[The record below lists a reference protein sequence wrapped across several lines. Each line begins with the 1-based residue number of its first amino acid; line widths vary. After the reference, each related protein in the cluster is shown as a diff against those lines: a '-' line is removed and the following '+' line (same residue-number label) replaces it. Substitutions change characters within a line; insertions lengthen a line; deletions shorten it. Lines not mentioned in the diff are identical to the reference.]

1 MKLSEIASA
10 LGGELRGDG
19 GVEMVDVAPIEDAR
33 PGTLTFLADRRL
45 AARLATTRAAAVLL
59 PPDAPEVALPSVRV
73 AHPYLAFVA
82 AVELLHPPPPRPA
95 ARVDPSAVIAASARL
110 GPGAVVGPRVV
121 IGERTTIGRDATL
134 HPNVT
139 IYHDVAIGDGFTAHA
154 GVVVREGTRIG
165 DRVVLHAG
173 AVIGSD
179 GFGYLPLPEG
189 IRKIPQIGTV
199 VLEDEVE
206 VGANATVDR
215 AALGATV
222 VGRGTK
228 IDNLVMVA
236 HGCRIG
242 PECLLAAQVGLSGS
256 STLGARV
263 LLGGQVGLA
272 GHQTVGDRAQVAAKS
287 GVHGDVP
294 AGAVYG
300 GYPASQ
306 GRVWRRGAAPPPRPP
321 RALPPPRRAE
331 RGPRPRGG
339 SPRRGRPGVGGAG
352 PAPLVFWPPPACR
365 QIPRD

>member
-1 MKLSEIASA
+1 MKLSEIVRA

-19 GVEMVDVAPIEDAR
+19 AVEIVEVAATEAALR
-33 PGTLTFLADRRL
+33 GTLPFLAARRL

-73 AHPYLAFVA
+73 AHPSLAFVA

-95 ARVDPSAVIAASARL
+95 PHVDPSAVIAASARL

-121 IGERTTIGRDATL
+121 IGERTTIGRDAIL

-179 GFGYLPLPEG
+179 GFG
-189 IRKIPQIGTV
+189 
-199 VLEDEVE
+199 
-206 VGANATVDR
+206 
-215 AALGATV
+215 
-222 VGRGTK
+222 
-228 IDNLVMVA
+228 
-236 HGCRIG
+236 
-242 PECLLAAQVGLSGS
+242 
-256 STLGARV
+256 
-263 LLGGQVGLA
+263 
-272 GHQTVGDRAQVAAKS
+272 DRAQVAAKS

-300 GYPASQ
+300 GYPASEV
-306 GRVWRRGAAPPPRPP
+306 RVWRRASAALLRLPEALRRLRRVE
-321 RALPPPRRAE
+321 RALGLGVEPPGE
-331 RGPRPRGG
+331 E
-339 SPRRGRPGVGGAG
+339 
-352 PAPLVFWPPPACR
+352 
-365 QIPRD
+365 

>member
-1 MKLSEIASA
+1 MKLSEIARA

-19 GVEMVDVAPIEDAR
+19 GVEIVDVAPIEDAP

-95 ARVDPSAVIAASARL
+95 PCVDPSAVIAASARL
-110 GPGAVVGPRVV
+110 GPGAVVGPHVV

-139 IYHDVAIGDGFTAHA
+139 IYEDVAIGDGFTAHA

-165 DRVVLHAG
+165 DRVVLHTG

-256 STLGARV
+256 SALGARV
-263 LLGGQVGLA
+263 E
-272 GHQTVGDRAQVAAKS
+272 R
-287 GVHGDVP
+287 
-294 AGAVYG
+294 
-300 GYPASQ
+300 
-306 GRVWRRGAAPPPRPP
+306 AAPREPHLR
-321 RALPPPRRAE
+321 RQQALGADAAA
-331 RGPRPRGG
+331 
-339 SPRRGRPGVGGAG
+339 VGHHDQVVDLG
-352 PAPLVFWPPPACR
+352 PAPDHGRAQRRAVDGRVGADLDLVLEHDGA
-365 QIPRD
+365 DLG

>member
-19 GVEMVDVAPIEDAR
+19 GLEIADGAPMEDAPR
-33 PGTLTFLADRRL
+33 APSPSPADRGL

-95 ARVDPSAVIAASARL
+95 PHVDPSAVIAASARL

-121 IGERTTIGRDATL
+121 IGERTTIGRDAIL

-179 GFGYLPLPEG
+179 GFGYLPLPDG

-199 VLEDEVE
+199 VLEDDVS
-206 VGANATVDR
+206 VGAN
-215 AALGATV
+215 
-222 VGRGTK
+222 
-228 IDNLVMVA
+228 
-236 HGCRIG
+236 
-242 PECLLAAQVGLSGS
+242 
-256 STLGARV
+256 
-263 LLGGQVGLA
+263 
-272 GHQTVGDRAQVAAKS
+272 S

-300 GYPASQ
+300 GYPASEV
-306 GRVWRRGAAPPPRPP
+306 RVWRRASAALLRLPEALRRLRRVE
-321 RALPPPRRAE
+321 RALGLGVEPPGE
-331 RGPRPRGG
+331 E
-339 SPRRGRPGVGGAG
+339 
-352 PAPLVFWPPPACR
+352 
-365 QIPRD
+365 

>member
-1 MKLSEIASA
+1 MKLSEIVRA

-19 GVEMVDVAPIEDAR
+19 AVEIVEVAAIEDAL

-95 ARVDPSAVIAASARL
+95 PHVDPSAVIAASARL
-110 GPGAVVGPRVV
+110 GPRVV
-121 IGERTTIGRDATL
+121 IGERTNIGRDATL

-179 GFGYLPLPEG
+179 GFGYLSLPEG

-256 STLGARV
+256 STLGAGV

-272 GHQTVGDRAQVAAKS
+272 GHQTVGDGAQVAAKS

-300 GYPASQ
+300 GYPASEV
-306 GRVWRRGAAPPPRPP
+306 RVWRRASAALLRLPEALRRLRRVE
-321 RALPPPRRAE
+321 RALGLGVEPPGE
-331 RGPRPRGG
+331 E
-339 SPRRGRPGVGGAG
+339 
-352 PAPLVFWPPPACR
+352 
-365 QIPRD
+365 

>member
-1 MKLSEIASA
+1 
-10 LGGELRGDG
+10 
-19 GVEMVDVAPIEDAR
+19 
-33 PGTLTFLADRRL
+33 
-45 AARLATTRAAAVLL
+45 VLL

-95 ARVDPSAVIAASARL
+95 PHVDPSAVIAASARL

-121 IGERTTIGRDATL
+121 IGERTSIGRDATL

-189 IRKIPQIGTV
+189 VRKIPQIGTV
-199 VLEDEVE
+199 VLEDDVS

-300 GYPASQ
+300 GYPASEV
-306 GRVWRRGAAPPPRPP
+306 RVWRRASAALLRLPEALRRLRRVE
-321 RALPPPRRAE
+321 RALGLGVEPPSE
-331 RGPRPRGG
+331 E
-339 SPRRGRPGVGGAG
+339 
-352 PAPLVFWPPPACR
+352 
-365 QIPRD
+365 

>member
-45 AARLATTRAAAVLL
+45 AARLATTRAAAALL
-59 PPDAPEVALPSVRV
+59 PRDAPEVSLPSVRV
-73 AHPYLAFVA
+73 VHPYLAFVA

-95 ARVDPSAVIAASARL
+95 PRIDPTAVIAASARL
-110 GPGAVVGPRVV
+110 GPGALVGPHVV
-121 IGERTTIGRDATL
+121 VGERTAIGRDATL
-134 HPNVT
+134 HANVT
-139 IYHDVAIGDGFTAHA
+139 IYDDVAIGDGFTAHA

-199 VLEDEVE
+199 VLEDDVE

-242 PECLLAAQVGLSGS
+242 PECLLAAQVGLAGRT
-256 STLGARV
+256 TLGARV
-263 LLGGQVGLA
+263 LLGGQAGLA
-272 GHQTVGDRAQVAAKS
+272 RHQTVGGRAQGAAKS
-287 GVHGDVP
+287 GRHGDGP

-300 GYPASQ
+300 GYPASEV
-306 GRVWRRGAAPPPRPP
+306 RVWRRASAALLRLPEALRRLRRVE
-321 RALPPPRRAE
+321 RALGLGVEPPSE
-331 RGPRPRGG
+331 E
-339 SPRRGRPGVGGAG
+339 
-352 PAPLVFWPPPACR
+352 
-365 QIPRD
+365 